1 MCNTG
6 RAGRQGRQAGQAGYK
21 ASYWQAGVL
30 WQRMPA
36 CLPACLPAC
45 MWHSPQAFSLSCSSM
60 AFSPVAPEVDWMMSQ
75 VSWSAA
81 NLQDRRAG
89 GGRAGSGSESESGG
103 AGGRWQ

>member
-6 RAGRQGRQAGQAGYK
+6 RAGRQGRQATRQAIGK
-21 ASYWQAGVL
+21 QAYCGSAG
-30 WQRMPA
+30 M
-36 CLPACLPAC
+36 PACLPAC

-89 GGRAGSGSESESGG
+89 ERAGQ
-103 AGGRWQ
+103 RQ

>member
-1 MCNTG
+1 MQY
-6 RAGRQGRQAGQAGYK
+6 RQGRQAGQAGYK
-21 ASYWQAGVL
+21 ASSWQAGVL
-30 WQRMPA
+30 WQRRH
-36 CLPACLPAC
+36 ACLPAC

-89 GGRAGSGSESESGG
+89 ERAGQ
-103 AGGRWQ
+103 RQ